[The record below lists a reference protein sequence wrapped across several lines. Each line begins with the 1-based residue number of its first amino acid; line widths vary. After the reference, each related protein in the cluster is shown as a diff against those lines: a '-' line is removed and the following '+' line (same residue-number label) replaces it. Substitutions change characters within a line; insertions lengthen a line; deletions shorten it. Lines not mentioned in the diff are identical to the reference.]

1 MVETKLTAAAVYR
14 SGCIVRR
21 SGKVSLQKGTQTVR
35 IGGLTAGIDDWRS
48 KNAAK
53 AQVRKKIRDTLYE
66 PLPEGLRSDEE
77 RAAFEE
83 RVYNYY
89 YQLPDAA

>member
-35 IGGLTAGIDDWRS
+35 IGGLTAGIDESTLRLFVPAGVS
-48 KNAAK
+48 GSNV
-53 AQVRKKIRDTLYE
+53 QVE
-66 PLPEGLRSDEE
+66 HPLRSPE
-77 RAAFEE
+77 
-83 RVYNYY
+83 
-89 YQLPDAA
+89 